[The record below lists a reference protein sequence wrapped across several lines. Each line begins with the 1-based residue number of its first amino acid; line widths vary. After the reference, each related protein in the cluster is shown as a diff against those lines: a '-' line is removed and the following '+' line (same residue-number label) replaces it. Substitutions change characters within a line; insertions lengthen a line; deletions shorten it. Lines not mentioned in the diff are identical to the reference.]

1 MRKILLFCL
10 PIWLLGMSC
19 EEAIELSAEE
29 FIKRDRNAT
38 ATALAGE
45 KAAQICLAEYGEEHE
60 STIIALNNSGSFF
73 MFVGEPQ
80 KVLAAYERSLKILQK
95 GLGKEHKALAKSYH
109 GVASAQSALGRYDEA
124 IANFGAAIRCY
135 ELGGE
140 KMQKDLMSCYA
151 GLGDTLYKTGD
162 FTGAY
167 ANHSAA
173 LKIFDEVF
181 GADGRRLLRAKYY
194 ALLAGDLAAT
204 SNKSEALKKYEKSLK
219 ILDEVLKQSTDD
231 ERAKALKYEIEAK
244 IKGL

>member
-10 PIWLLGMSC
+10 PIWLFGTGC
-19 EEAIELSAEE
+19 EEAIELSTEE

-60 STIIALNNSGSFF
+60 STILALNNSGSFF
-73 MFVGEPQ
+73 MFAGEPQ
-80 KVLAAYERSLKILQK
+80 KALAAYERSLKILQK
-95 GLGKEHKALAKSYH
+95 GLGKEHKALAKPYH
-109 GVASAQSALGRYDEA
+109 GVAIAQSALGRYDEA

-151 GLGDTLYKTGD
+151 GFGDTLYKTGD

-173 LKIFDEVF
+173 LKIFD
-181 GADGRRLLRAKYY
+181 
-194 ALLAGDLAAT
+194 
-204 SNKSEALKKYEKSLK
+204 
-219 ILDEVLKQSTDD
+219 
-231 ERAKALKYEIEAK
+231 
-244 IKGL
+244 